1 MDLTMEK
8 PATPATESTRRGR
21 ESGTLVTGS
30 LPWSLS
36 RLAVDEVLLVPDAP
50 NRAQQLGVAIAR
62 VSSVRGGE
70 YAIQVCA
77 GVPLTFD
84 GTAFRFYQVTRT
96 A

>member
-1 MDLTMEK
+1 MEK
-8 PATPATESTRRGR
+8 PATPATEPTRRGR

-30 LPWSLS
+30 LPWQLA
-36 RLAVDEVLLVPDAP
+36 RLAVDESLLVPDAA
-50 NRAQQLGVAIAR
+50 NRAQQLAVAISR
-62 VSSVRGGE
+62 VSSIHGGE

-84 GTAFRFYQVTRT
+84 GTAFRLYKVTRT